1 MKKIVLTGGGT
12 AGHVTP
18 NIALIG
24 QLKELGYEVH
34 YIGQRWGIEEQLIRE
49 LPRELGVT
57 FHKISAGK
65 LRRQKSVE
73 AMFKNFT
80 DIFKVMTGIFEARTA
95 LSAIEPDVVFSK
107 GGFVSVPVI
116 LASKLAGVPVVIH
129 ESDITPGLTNRISLP
144 MAENICVSFEET
156 GEYIKKHYKKD
167 CVITGTP
174 VRKEI
179 LMGDRNKGRKLCHF
193 ADDSKPKLLVMG
205 GSQGS
210 VFINGVIR
218 SCLKIGKFDDFNII
232 HITGPN
238 NIDNSIKAD
247 NYLQFDYLKK
257 EISDVLAISDLVISR
272 AGANSIFEMLV
283 LNKPHLLIPLSR
295 KVSRGDQI
303 ENAKAFLKEGYSSV
317 LYEDEVTVETLSAA
331 INELYENRKQYTDTM
346 KNSNKNDAVERI
358 IGVIGA
364 SYK

>member
-24 QLKELGYEVH
+24 QLKDLGYDIH
-34 YIGQRWGIEEQLIRE
+34 YIGQRAGVEEQLIKD
-49 LPRELGVT
+49 LPEEFEVT
-57 FHKISAGK
+57 FHRINAGK

-73 AMFKNFT
+73 AIAKNIA
-80 DIFKVMTGIFEARTA
+80 DVFKVVTGIFEARTA

-116 LASKLAGVPVVIH
+116 LAAKLAGVPVVIH
-129 ESDITPGLTNRISLP
+129 ESDMTPGLTNRISLP
-144 MAENICVSFEET
+144 MTENICVSFEET
-156 GEYIKKHYKKD
+156 GEYIKRYYKKN
-167 CVITGTP
+167 CVVTGTP

-179 LMGDRNKGRKLCHF
+179 LLGDKNRARKICQF
-193 ADDSKPKLLVMG
+193 EDDSKPKLLVMG

-210 VFINGVIR
+210 VFINNVVRECITNGN
-218 SCLKIGKFDDFNII
+218 FNEFNII
-232 HITGPN
+232 HVTGPN
-238 NIDNSIKAD
+238 NLDKTVKAN
-247 NYLQFDYLKK
+247 NYLQFEYLKK
-257 EISDVLAISDLVISR
+257 EMSDVLAYSDIVISR

-283 LNKPHLLIPLSR
+283 LNKPNLLIPLSK

-303 ENAKAFLKEGYSSV
+303 ENAKVFLKEGYSSV
-317 LYEDEVTVETLSAA
+317 LQEEEVDVENLTVA
-331 INELYENRKQYTDTM
+331 IEELYANRKNYIENM
-346 KNSNKNDAVERI
+346 KNSNKNDAVDRI
-358 IGVIGA
+358 IGVINA